1 MNPSGGASK
10 EEAWET
16 HNSDFMALLKASD
29 TKKMKEII
37 QSHIEFS
44 DESYQLLMSIATEKE
59 VRKNRLLFQP
69 YKPTDKYLFLKKGL
83 LRGYKI
89 IDGKEHTHHFYVAD
103 WFATDF
109 NSFLTGE
116 PSQVYIEALEDSVY
130 LEFQK
135 KDLLN
140 LYDTSHQLATLGRI
154 IAEKAFLITV
164 EKLANMQL
172 HNLAEKYQLL
182 MQSSPGL
189 IQRVPQ
195 KYIASYLGVSEQSLS
210 RIKKQVIS

>member
-1 MNPSGGASK
+1 
-10 EEAWET
+10 
-16 HNSDFMALLKASD
+16 
-29 TKKMKEII
+29 MKEII
-37 QSHIEFS
+37 QSYIEFS
-44 DESYQLLMSIATEKE
+44 DQSYDLLIDIATE
-59 VRKNRLLFQP
+59 RKVGKNQVIAHP
-69 YKPTDKYLFLKKGL
+69 YKPTNKMLFLKKWL

-89 IDGKEHTHHFYVAD
+89 VDGKEHTHHFYLAD

-109 NSFLTGE
+109 NSFLTE
-116 PSQVYIEALEDSVY
+116 KPSQIYIETIEDTVY
-130 LEFQK
+130 LEFLK

-140 LYDTSHQLATLGRI
+140 LYCKSHQLEALGRI
-154 IAEKAFLITV
+154 IAEKAYLATV

-172 HNLAEKYQLL
+172 HNLTEKYQLL
-182 MQSSPGL
+182 MKTSPSL

>member
-1 MNPSGGASK
+1 
-10 EEAWET
+10 
-16 HNSDFMALLKASD
+16 
-29 TKKMKEII
+29 MKEII
-37 QSHIEFS
+37 QSHIAFS
-44 DESYQLLMSIATEKE
+44 DDSYNLLINIATEKE
-59 VRKNRLLFQP
+59 ARKNQLIFHP
-69 YKPTDKYLFLKKGL
+69 YKPTNKILFLKKGL

-89 IDGKEHTHHFYVAD
+89 IDGKEHTHHFYFAD

-109 NSFLTGE
+109 NSFLTEE
-116 PSQVYIEALEDSVY
+116 PSQIYIKTIEDTVY

-140 LYDTSHQLATLGRI
+140 LYNKSHQLEALGRI
-154 IAEKAFLITV
+154 IAEKAYLATV
-164 EKLANMQL
+164 EKLASMQL
-172 HNLAEKYQLL
+172 HNLTEKYQLL
-182 MQSSPGL
+182 MKTSPGL

>member
-1 MNPSGGASK
+1 
-10 EEAWET
+10 
-16 HNSDFMALLKASD
+16 
-29 TKKMKEII
+29 MKEII
-37 QSHIEFS
+37 QSYIEFS
-44 DESYQLLMSIATEKE
+44 DESYDLLIDITTERKVGKNQVIAH
-59 VRKNRLLFQP
+59 P
-69 YKPTDKYLFLKKGL
+69 DKPTNKMLFLKKGL

-89 IDGKEHTHHFYVAD
+89 VDGKEHTHHFYLAD

-109 NSFLTGE
+109 NSFLTE
-116 PSQVYIEALEDSVY
+116 KPSQIYMETIEDTVY
-130 LEFQK
+130 LEFLK

-140 LYDTSHQLATLGRI
+140 LYCKSHQLEALGRI
-154 IAEKAFLITV
+154 IAEKAYLATV

-172 HNLAEKYQLL
+172 HNLTEKYQLL
-182 MQSSPGL
+182 MKTSPSL